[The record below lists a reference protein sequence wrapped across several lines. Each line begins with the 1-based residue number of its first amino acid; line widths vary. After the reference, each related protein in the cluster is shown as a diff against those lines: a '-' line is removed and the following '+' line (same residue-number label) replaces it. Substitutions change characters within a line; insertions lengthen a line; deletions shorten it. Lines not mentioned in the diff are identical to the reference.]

1 MVVRY
6 RRQATIGHRHH
17 LGIVTDDGAE
27 LAGKA
32 PAGWNSTLEMF
43 GGSWEQPVDT
53 GLTVPEG
60 IDEAF
65 NMAIGLSESLT
76 DFLSMQGD
84 SVGIA
89 SKTFVAVPALPPNPT
104 PGTIYIVPGAD
115 GVLTLHLP
123 IPMQ

>member
-1 MVVRY
+1 VV
-6 RRQATIGHRHH
+6 TE
-17 LGIVTDDGAE
+17 DGAGAGGQRHLLDE
-27 LAGKA
+27 LDARDV
-32 PAGWNSTLEMF
+32 
-43 GGSWEQPVDT
+43 GGSWEKARDKAHR
-53 GLTVPEG
+53 PEG